1 MPDHAFLLKVTMATD
16 PPLRLVREMVKE
28 EVKPHRH
35 CTSSIKPHPFHI
47 MHAAVGVDGLLYL
60 FAKVQPCGVCVVFIC
75 VFTFAQIHMCT

>member
-1 MPDHAFLLKVTMATD
+1 MATD

-60 FAKVQPCGVCVVFIC
+60 FAKVQSCGVCLVFLC
-75 VFTFAQIHMCT
+75 VFTFVQIHMCT